1 MARRF
6 FRPATVL
13 NVVAACAA
21 TAGVTAIAQQWE
33 ITRSTIDGGGAMRS
47 ASADG
52 VFELSGTIGQPDAGD
67 MVGGPFE
74 MTGGFWFQTP
84 PADCDEDGLVALADH
99 SLFELCLTGPDLGP
113 PPADCSCFDVDRS
126 GTVDMLDFAALQA
139 GFTGP

>member
-1 MARRF
+1 MVRRF
-6 FRPATVL
+6 LRPTTMLIA
-13 NVVAACAA
+13 VAAFTA
-21 TAGVTAIAQQWE
+21 TASVAAIAQQWE

-47 ASADG
+47 TSADG

-67 MVGGPFE
+67 MAGGPFE
-74 MTGGFWFQTP
+74 LTGGFWFQTP
-84 PADCDEDGLVALADH
+84 PTDCDEDGLVALADH

-113 PPADCSCFDVDRS
+113 PLPSCHCFDVDRS